1 MNNEIAALEREMAI
15 IRLQIPVATRS
26 NRLQLKARLRDCL
39 QRTLQL
45 SQQERMSIQAE
56 NAALEELLRQRQNQ

>member
-45 SQQERMSIQAE
+45 SQQERTSIQAE